1 MISLEQQVLIQGWRL
16 SLCTLECRS
25 KRRSVEA
32 VHLTPGPS
40 VTESRSAPH
49 TRRRRE
55 SNPQPAALCN
65 FTEED
70 EEDEEELRLHCGIK
84 SLLKHFQKVQRDAA
98 RREQQQVK
106 CECRKCL
113 KPQAHLSGFTVDVE
127 ASSHQPL

>member
-1 MISLEQQVLIQGWRL
+1 M
-16 SLCTLECRS
+16 
-25 KRRSVEA
+25 EA

-40 VTESRSAPH
+40 VTESRSVQAPH
-49 TRRRRE
+49 TRRPRE

-106 CECRKCL
+106 
-113 KPQAHLSGFTVDVE
+113 TV
-127 ASSHQPL
+127 